1 MSQELT
7 DNLPGIWGL
16 GELVYRCAI
25 YISPLWGFLGRARCP
40 ITAGGET
47 PPLRF
52 RFIFCTFFLRE
63 PLSFRC
69 LYDFVG
75 SVSGMGIAVDKG
87 SNIMTTVEPAR
98 AFLNDSAHRL
108 ARIDRRAHCLS
119 VRPTRLTHPVESLK
133 NDLLSNRVPPLR
145 VPHRSCVRGPPVRQ
159 TTDQF
164 RQLRR
169 WLQRRLP
176 PPYLRSSR
184 RGSVFA
190 LA

>member
-63 PLSFRC
+63 HLSFRC

-87 SNIMTTVEPAR
+87 SHIVATVKPADP
-98 AFLNDSAHRL
+98 FLDDSAHRL
-108 ARIDRRAHCLS
+108 ARINGCAHCYS
-119 VRPTRLTHPVESLK
+119 VSMARLTYSVESFK
-133 NDLLSNRVPPLR
+133 YNLLRNRVSFCAF
-145 VPHRSCVRGPPVRQ
+145 PHRSCARGRRVPQ

-164 RQLRR
+164 PQ
-169 WLQRRLP
+169 LQR
-176 PPYLRSSR
+176 
-184 RGSVFA
+184 
-190 LA
+190 